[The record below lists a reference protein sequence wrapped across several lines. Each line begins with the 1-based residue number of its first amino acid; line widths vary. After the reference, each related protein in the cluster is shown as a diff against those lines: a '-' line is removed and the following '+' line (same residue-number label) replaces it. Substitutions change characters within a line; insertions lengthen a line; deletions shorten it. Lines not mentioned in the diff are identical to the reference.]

1 MPYRGRFA
9 PSPTG
14 PLHMGSLVTALA
26 SYIDAR
32 ANKGEWLVRIE
43 DIDPPREKPGAAEH
57 ILSDLVIHGLKWDG
71 EVIFQ
76 SNRLEAYESALSHL
90 VKANAAFKCIC
101 PRRRLNSDGACAS
114 KCFSRQHY
122 LNEKFAF
129 RFDYDPRSN
138 IKINDFI
145 LGEKIWNNQDLPKD
159 FVIKRRDG
167 LFSYQLAV
175 LVDDVFQRI
184 THVIRGSDL
193 LDSTPKQLEIGSA
206 LNYPQL
212 KYGHIP
218 TITDIQGKKLSKQTF
233 APSINRNQAIQNL
246 RQALLLLGQ
255 KQPDNILK
263 TPSEILRS
271 AIEFWDKNAIPKE
284 MTLTNLPIKN

>member
-1 MPYRGRFA
+1 MLYRGRFA
-9 PSPTG
+9 PSPSG
-14 PLHMGSLVTALA
+14 PLHIGSLVTAVA

-43 DIDPPREKPGAAEH
+43 DLDPPREKPGAAEH
-57 ILSDLVIHGLKWDG
+57 ILSDLVTHGLQWDG

-76 SNRLEAYESALSHL
+76 SNRLKAYESALSYL
-90 VKANAAFKCIC
+90 IKARAAFKCIC
-101 PRRRLNSDGACAS
+101 PRRRLNDDGTCAS

-122 LNEKFAF
+122 LNEKFAY
-129 RFDYDPRSN
+129 RFNTNPRAN

-145 LGEKIWNNQDLPKD
+145 LGEKTWNNQDLPKD
-159 FVIKRRDG
+159 FVIRRRDG

-175 LVDDVFQRI
+175 LVDDVSQGI
-184 THVIRGSDL
+184 THIIRGSDL
-193 LDSTPKQLEIGSA
+193 LDSTPKQNVIGSA
-206 LNYPQL
+206 LNFPQL

-218 TITDIQGKKLSKQTF
+218 TITDMEGKKLSKQTF
-233 APSINRNQAIQNL
+233 APSIKGNQPVQNL

-255 KQPDNILK
+255 KQPDNMLK
-263 TPSEILRS
+263 TTSGILRS
-271 AIEFWDKNAIPKE
+271 AIEFWDRNAIPKK